1 VTYRGAFWTLALAA
15 VLAWFTGC
23 GEVTERP
30 ELQQLDAS
38 APELGQADGGR
49 DASVLETT
57 AADLGGSPEAPPA
70 SCSAAAGCASC
81 TQEGGTAG
89 GFVSVPQC
97 AAVIACVRAGGQGAY
112 PWQDCANMHG
122 ASLAGGGL
130 ACAQG
135 LVRACP

>member
-1 VTYRGAFWTLALAA
+1 VAFWTLALGAF
-15 VLAWFTGC
+15 LSAWFVAGC

-30 ELQQLDAS
+30 ELQPDAL
-38 APELGQADGGR
+38 APELGQVDGGR

-57 AADLGGSPEAPPA
+57 AAADGGATPESPPP
-70 SCSAAAGCASC
+70 CSAAAGCASC
-81 TQEGGTAG
+81 TEAGGTAG

-97 AAVIACVRAGGQGAY
+97 AAVISCVRAGGQGAY